1 MLNPIQQH
9 NLGNAHSARNPSV
22 TTLSITFALISTTK
36 NTICP
41 HCKRPLVLCSRALG
55 LMVGRWSASGDA
67 ARGMSGRKRIDLIVQ
82 LLGGDGSTNTVYTQR
97 YFCLSSFLSH
107 ISHLPITAC
116 RVQLLHAI
124 PPVPHP
130 CTIRRFSRSH
140 HSYDDFFT

>member
-82 LLGGDGSTNTVYTQR
+82 LLGGDGSTNTIYTQR
-97 YFCLSSFLSH
+97 FLPLVLPFTH
-107 ISHLPITAC
+107 IS
-116 RVQLLHAI
+116 
-124 PPVPHP
+124 
-130 CTIRRFSRSH
+130 SSH
-140 HSYDDFFT
+140 HSMSRPTPSRDTARAPPLHNSPLLQISSLV